1 MKNRVKRRLMALVAA
16 VLLTGLGIAFL
27 TVKSQWRV
35 GELQLEFNQVD
46 SETFHI
52 ADQFRNFL
60 HQLNESLY
68 HYGRSHT
75 EPDVTAFNKA
85 SHELD
90 LWIDVQK
97 SRLSSIQEK
106 AIMDQ
111 IDTAYDDYLR
121 VAKEL
126 IIRLDAIGDTSA
138 TMDEYTGLR
147 NESQRLF
154 SLGQNLA
161 LAHLTSKDQVL
172 ARANH
177 AIMELRAL
185 VLVSL
190 ALLFVFAL
198 ALARVVYRDM
208 IVPLRL
214 KLVESESLRERQE
227 KLASLGVLA
236 AGVAH
241 EIRNPLTAIKAALF
255 IQQKKFNPDTQEAA
269 DARII
274 NREILRL
281 ERIVNEFL
289 LFARPGDSKLAPLAA
304 DVPLREVQAMLA
316 PELARG
322 NIQLTLDKIPPLP
335 ITADEEQIKQVL
347 INLVRNAAEAIDHSG
362 VVKLRARAD
371 RRRLGKE
378 ETDVVILE
386 VEDNGKGMSAEVQKR
401 LFDPFYTTKDTGT
414 GLGLSI
420 AARIVQGHG
429 GMLEYQTA
437 PGLGTTFG
445 IVLPSPVG
453 HTGPHAD

>member
-1 MKNRVKRRLMALVAA
+1 MKNRAKRRWMALVSA

-35 GELQLEFNQVD
+35 GELQAEFSQVD
-46 SETFHI
+46 SESFHI

-68 HYGRSHT
+68 HYGWSHKA
-75 EPDVTAFNKA
+75 PDVAAFNKA

-90 LWIDVQK
+90 LWIDLQK
-97 SRLSSIQEK
+97 SRLGTRQEK
-106 AIMDQ
+106 AIMQQ

-126 IIRLDAIGDTSA
+126 IVHLDAMGGTRA
-138 TMDEYTGLR
+138 TMDEYTRLR

-154 SLGQNLA
+154 DLGQSLA
-161 LAHLTSKDQVL
+161 LAHLSSKDQVL
-172 ARANH
+172 ARASH
-177 AIMELRAL
+177 AILELRIL

-198 ALARVVYRDM
+198 ALAVVVYRDM

-255 IQQKKFNPDTQEAA
+255 IQQKKFKPDTQEDA
-269 DARII
+269 DAKII

-289 LFARPGDSKLAPLAA
+289 LFARPGDSKLAPLTA
-304 DVPLREVQAMLA
+304 DVPLREVHDILA
-316 PELARG
+316 PQLARG
-322 NIQLTLDKIPPLP
+322 GIQLILDKIPPLP
-335 ITADEEQIKQVL
+335 ITADDEQIKQVL
-347 INLVRNAAEAIDHSG
+347 INLVRNAAEAIDQSG
-362 VVKLRARAD
+362 AVKLRARSD
-371 RRRLGKE
+371 RRRLAKE
-378 ETDVVILE
+378 ETEVVILE

-401 LFDPFYTTKDTGT
+401 LFDPFFTTKDTGT

-420 AARIVQGHG
+420 AARIVQSHG
-429 GMLEYQTA
+429 GLLEYQTA

-445 IVLPSPVG
+445 IVLPAPTG

>member
-1 MKNRVKRRLMALVAA
+1 M
-16 VLLTGLGIAFL
+16 
-27 TVKSQWRV
+27 
-35 GELQLEFNQVD
+35 
-46 SETFHI
+46 
-52 ADQFRNFL
+52 
-60 HQLNESLY
+60 
-68 HYGRSHT
+68 
-75 EPDVTAFNKA
+75 
-85 SHELD
+85 
-90 LWIDVQK
+90 
-97 SRLSSIQEK
+97 QEK
-106 AIMDQ
+106 AIMEQ

-126 IIRLDAIGDTSA
+126 IIRLEAFRDTSA
-138 TMDEYTGLR
+138 TMDEYTSLR

-154 SLGQNLA
+154 SLGENLA

-177 AIMELRAL
+177 AIMELRVL

-190 ALLFVFAL
+190 ALLFAFAL
-198 ALARVVYRDM
+198 ALARLVYRDM

-236 AGVAH
+236 AGLAH

-255 IQQKKFNPDTQEAA
+255 IQQKKFKPDTQEDA

-289 LFARPGDSKLAPLAA
+289 LFARPGDSKLAPLTT
-304 DVPLREVQAMLA
+304 DVPLREVQAILA
-316 PELARG
+316 PQLARG
-322 NIQLTLDKIPPLP
+322 HIQLTLDKLPPLR

-347 INLVRNAAEAIDHSG
+347 INLVRNAAEAIDQSG

-386 VEDNGKGMSAEVQKR
+386 VEDNGRGMSAEVQKR

-420 AARIVQGHG
+420 AARIVQSHG
-429 GMLEYQTA
+429 GLLEYQTA

-445 IVLPSPVG
+445 IVLPAPVG